1 MNRFTRIPVFSW
13 ALGTLTMLALILQV
27 PDTRQLDVTVWLF
40 YAALVAL
47 MLNLGTRFNE
57 GIVSPALT
65 AAIMAY
71 LTLGGD
77 QPAGAALWCVTVGAL
92 TGNLVWLVRTRPT
105 EGTRRQYAR
114 VIRNIT
120 VGIAQMTLGLVVG
133 SWAYRQAGGEL
144 PLDRLGRADIVPL
157 VGLVAIYLGVY
168 LGILFFEAYHA
179 RRRTPLMVVETWRN
193 GGVGIVVLPLPFAIV
208 GALSYHELSRLAF
221 IMLIGGLLTIVTGV
235 NLLNRTQARY
245 RQQVRELSTLSEIS
259 HAMRTS
265 TDLHTLLEV
274 ARQQIARLMDADNFA
289 VALCDATATGL
300 LFPVNVHYGR
310 SAPLAARPMQNG
322 LIEHV
327 IRERRALLLSGHVAR
342 RAAGL
347 GLTVPDMPIYSWMG
361 VPLMAPDRVLGVIV
375 VYSTRLDYH
384 FSSQDLQLLSTI
396 AGLVGIAVDNA
407 ELYSDAH
414 QRAGQLATLN
424 DVSALLSGTL
434 DVQQVLDLVS
444 SSAVDVADSDGMALF
459 TWWGDSVG
467 TPVLVRQ
474 RGLSDAFITDP
485 ALPLLLDRAEFQQ
498 HRQPLMVSDARQD
511 RRTER
516 VRGAMEREDKRA
528 WIEFGLHKGDDLLG
542 ILVFYYA
549 EARSFSPE
557 EVELLRNFTSHA
569 ALAIN
574 NARLYTRTDEALNR
588 RVEQFFA
595 LADIS
600 RELTSTLNLNN
611 VFQLVL
617 SRAVESTQSQ
627 AGLLLVQLDG
637 DDLPRMVAWRGVEVD
652 GLTSADVLD
661 GTIDAAYRTGLPAQL
676 DGVKDSRVTFFS
688 AKGMRAQLSVPIIH
702 ESDVLGVIALSSDR
716 SDVYGKDDV
725 SFVTQL
731 ATQARIAIDNARLF
745 RRVEI
750 ARDRLQVILDSMRE
764 GVLLIGMDGQ
774 IALANPRVERLLGL
788 DPDRIVGQSIADL
801 MCDQSLNL
809 AERLGFGTQT
819 LLHIVD
825 ELVQGRW
832 DASSRDGGR
841 ITFEVVGSRRHFID
855 RTDAPVR
862 DAGGRVIG
870 LLMVFTDVTEER
882 ELGQARED
890 LSSMIVHDLRGP
902 LTAITTSLKLL
913 GEIASP
919 DEPLGKTI
927 TQMTDAALRAVRK
940 LLNLVDSLLDISKLE
955 SGAITVEREPADLRA
970 LCESVIGELAPLSDE
985 LEISLELDIA
995 EDVPLLEIDKDKI
1008 ERVFLNLVDNAIK
1021 FTPSGGHV
1029 VISARTSHT
1038 LPEDGDFLC
1047 VEVRDTGPGIP
1058 DAHKERLFDRFAQ
1071 LEGLRGRR
1079 RGTGLGLTF
1088 CRLTIE
1094 AHGGQIWI
1102 EDNPDGGAI
1111 FAFTLPVS
1119 HVARWAADD

>member
-1 MNRFTRIPVFSW
+1 MNRLTRIPVFSW
-13 ALGTLTMLALILQV
+13 SLGALTVLALILHV
-27 PDTRQLDVTVWLF
+27 PNTQNLDTTVWLF

-65 AAIMAY
+65 AALMAY

-92 TGNLVWLVRTRPT
+92 IGNFIWLVRTRPT
-105 EGTRRQYAR
+105 GSMRRPYAR
-114 VIRNIT
+114 VMRNIT
-120 VGIAQMTLGLVVG
+120 VGIAQMTLGLVAG
-133 SWAYRQAGGEL
+133 SWAYRQLGGVL
-144 PLDRLGRADIVPL
+144 PLDRLGRADIMPL
-157 VGLVAIYLGVY
+157 IALVAIYLGVY

-193 GGVGIVVLPLPFAIV
+193 GGVWIVVLPLPFAIV

-221 IMLIGGLLTIVTGV
+221 VMLIGGLLIIVTGV

-274 ARQQIARLMDADNFA
+274 ARQQIARLMDVDNFA
-289 VALCDATATGL
+289 VALLDATGAGL
-300 LFPVNVHYGR
+300 TFPVNVHYGR
-310 SAPLAARPMQNG
+310 SAPLNVRPMENG
-322 LIEHV
+322 LTEHV
-327 IRERRALLLSGHVAR
+327 IRERRALLLSDHVAR
-342 RAAGL
+342 SAAAL
-347 GLTVPDMPIYSWMG
+347 GLAVPVMPVFSWMG
-361 VPLMAPDRVLGVIV
+361 APLMAPDRVLGAIV
-375 VYSTRLDYH
+375 VYSTRRDYH
-384 FSSQDLQLLSTI
+384 FSSQDLQLLSTV

-407 ELYSDAH
+407 ELYSNAH

-424 DVSALLSGTL
+424 DVSALLSGSL
-434 DVQQVLDLVS
+434 DAQQVLDLVS
-444 SSAVDVADSDGMALF
+444 ASAVEVAGCDGVALF
-459 TWWGDSVG
+459 TWSGDSLGV
-467 TPVLVRQ
+467 PVLARQ
-474 RGLSDAFITDP
+474 RALSDAFATDP
-485 ALPLLLDRAEFQQ
+485 VLPLLLSLEGFQQ
-498 HRQPLMVSDARQD
+498 HRQPLIVSDAD
-511 RRTER
+511 RDPRADR
-516 VRGAMEREDKRA
+516 VRAVMEREGKRA

-542 ILVFYYA
+542 VLVFYYT
-549 EARSFSPE
+549 ESRSFSPE
-557 EVELLRNFTSHA
+557 EIELLRNFTSHA

-574 NARLYTRTDEALNR
+574 NARLYTRTDEALSR
-588 RVEQFFA
+588 RGEQFFA

-637 DDLPRMVAWRGVEVD
+637 DDLPRMVAWRGVEVGD
-652 GLTSADVLD
+652 LTSVDVLD
-661 GTIDAAYRTGLPAQL
+661 GTIAAAYETGQPVLL
-676 DGVKDSRVTFFS
+676 NGVDDSGATFFS
-688 AKGMRAQLSVPIIH
+688 AKGMHAQLSVPIMH
-702 ESDVLGVIALSSDR
+702 NADVQGVIALCSEHTE
-716 SDVYGKDDV
+716 VYGAEDV

-774 IALANPRVERLLGL
+774 ITLANPRIERLLGL
-788 DPDRIVGQSIADL
+788 NPDQIVGRSIADL
-801 MCDQSLNL
+801 LCDQALSL
-809 AERLGFGTQT
+809 AERLGFGVQA
-819 LLHIVD
+819 LLHIVE
-825 ELVQGRW
+825 ELMQGRW
-832 DASSRDGGR
+832 DVSSRNGAR
-841 ITFEVVGSRRHFID
+841 VTFEVVATRRSFID

-862 DAGGRVIG
+862 DAGGQVIG

-882 ELGQARED
+882 ELAQARED

-913 GEIASP
+913 GEIAPP
-919 DEPLGKTI
+919 DESLGKTI

-955 SGAITVEREPADLRA
+955 SGAIGVDREPADLRA
-970 LCESVIGELAPLSDE
+970 LCESVIDELSPLSDE
-985 LEISLELDIA
+985 LEISLELEII
-995 EDVPLLEIDKDKI
+995 EDAPLLEVDKDKI
-1008 ERVFLNLVDNAIK
+1008 ERVLLNLVDNAIK
-1021 FTPSGGHV
+1021 FTPSEGRV
-1029 VISARTSHT
+1029 VIRARACT
-1038 LPEDGDFLC
+1038 PEAGFLC
-1047 VEVRDTGPGIP
+1047 VEVRDTGPGVP
-1058 DAHKERLFDRFAQ
+1058 DSHKERLFDRFAQ
-1071 LEGLRGRR
+1071 LDGMRGRR

-1119 HVARWAADD
+1119 RFGRWASDR